1 MRWSLFMNFKQ
12 VTMRKILLGC
22 FACLVTFCA
31 MAQNRVVT
39 GKVTASEDGSG
50 LPGVNVIV
58 KGTTS
63 GTVSDADGS
72 YSISVPSNDAVLV
85 FSFIGYT
92 TLEVTVG
99 DRSTVDGQMILDVK
113 QLSEIVVTGQ
123 GAGIEKR
130 RLSTTVDV
138 VDSEKLKNAPAIRL
152 DQLLQSKLPN
162 TQINM
167 SSGAPGTTSIIRSR
181 GVSSALKSSTPVIY
195 IDGVRV
201 DNLNTQNAMSFGTG
215 GAQSSALS
223 DIPVEDIDR
232 IEFVKGGAATTLYGA
247 DAANG
252 VIQIFTKRGKSGQNQ
267 FSFETQ
273 LGAIIGTEDFF
284 KYQQTPDAGFRKGFL
299 QSYRLGASGG
309 SNALTYSVSGNVLN
323 DNSFTYGLEQT
334 RYNLRGSL
342 NAKISEK
349 ANYSMSTAFTGSTFT
364 RLNNANSGYDVV
376 YGIDQGQKGDPN
388 LWDEATTAT
397 VEQQVRDVAELADFR
412 ENVTRFQTSHGFIF
426 NPIEK
431 IQINLNLGL
440 DYRYSKQKELESN
453 AYLIA
458 LGAFA
463 PGTTTQG
470 NIAIAER
477 NFLTTTGSLN
487 AQYTE
492 NLNDF
497 SFITTV
503 GGQFFRDNDSQYLI
517 TSTNVTEGSS
527 SVNAGA
533 VRAVTDF
540 ISVVTNYG
548 FFAAENIGFK
558 NKYFVDLGVRIDYNT
573 AFGDDVGGQVFPKA
587 GFAYALSEEQF
598 MKGISNVVSSL
609 KLRASYGV
617 AGNFPPAFTKD
628 KLVLVNTFNGQTAYQ
643 PGQPGDRNL
652 GPEKTK
658 TIEVGSDIS
667 FWNNKITFGLT
678 YFNALTEDA
687 LFTAPY
693 APSQGDENQ
702 TRNLGEISNKGFE
715 LSANFLILSNKDW
728 ELSVNASANGVT
740 NKVEDSGGAPEF
752 SLGGFTFLGS
762 FVKEG
767 LPVGY
772 FRGGRPTFAADGT
785 IASVEQNA
793 NLGSAIPDVF
803 GSFGLNLSYKGTI
816 QLFVSGDYQV
826 GAEVVN
832 PNEVLR
838 FSRGLGD
845 DRVPAAST
853 GASFF
858 DLASVWVENGDYLKI
873 RNIAV
878 SYNLP
883 SSWFGNRIRNASIG
897 LSALNPFN
905 FVSGPVDPEVNGAG
919 APANLPG
926 TNTAAQG
933 LVTVGGFSYGT
944 YSAPR
949 QFVGTLR
956 FNF

>member
-1 MRWSLFMNFKQ
+1 
-12 VTMRKILLGC
+12 MRKILLGC
-22 FACLVTFCA
+22 LACLVTFCA
-31 MAQNRVVT
+31 VAQNRVVT
-39 GKVTASEDGSG
+39 GKVTASEDASAI
-50 LPGVNVIV
+50 PGVNVIV

-63 GTVSDADGS
+63 GTVSDTDGS
-72 YSISVPSNDAVLV
+72 FSITVPSNDAVLV

-92 TLEVTVG
+92 TQEVAVG
-99 DRSTVDGQMILDVK
+99 DRTTVDAQMVLDVK
-113 QLSEIVVTGQ
+113 QLSEIVITGQ

-167 SSGAPGTTSIIRSR
+167 SSGSPGTTSIIRSR

-201 DNLNTQNAMSFGTG
+201 DNLNTQNAMSFSTG

-252 VIQIFTKRGKSGQNQ
+252 VIQIFTKRGTSGQNQ

-273 LGAIIGTEDFF
+273 LGAIVGTEDFF
-284 KYQQTPDAGFRKGFL
+284 KYKETPEVGFRKGFL

-309 SNALTYSVSGNVLN
+309 SNSLTYSVSGNVLN
-323 DNSFTYGLEQT
+323 DNSFTYGLDQT
-334 RYNLRGSL
+334 RYNLRGSV

-349 ANYSMSTAFTGSTFT
+349 ANYSMSTAFTGSTFS
-364 RLNNANSGYDVV
+364 RLNNANSSFDVV
-376 YGIDQGQKGDPN
+376 NGIDQGNEGDPTA
-388 LWDEATTAT
+388 WDEATRAD
-397 VEQQVRDVAELADFR
+397 VEKKVRDVAELSDFK
-412 ENVTRFQTSHGFIF
+412 ETITRFQTSHGFIF

-431 IQINLNLGL
+431 IQVTLNLGL

-453 AYLIA
+453 AYQIA
-458 LGAFA
+458 LGAVG
-463 PGTTTQG
+463 PGTTNQG
-470 NIAIAER
+470 NINISER

-503 GGQFFRDNDSQYLI
+503 GGQFFRDNDAQYLI

-527 SVNAGA
+527 TINTGT
-533 VRAVTDF
+533 RNVTDF

-548 FFAAENIGFK
+548 FFAAENVGFK

-587 GFAYALSEEQF
+587 GLAYALSEEEF
-598 MKGISNVVSSL
+598 MKGISNVLSSF

-617 AGNFPPAFTKD
+617 AGNFPPPFTKD
-628 KLVLVNTFNGQTAYQ
+628 KLVQVNSFSGQTAYQ
-643 PGQPGDRNL
+643 PGQPGDPNL

-658 TIEVGSDIS
+658 TIEVGSDFS
-667 FWNNKITFGLT
+667 FWNNKITFGVT

-687 LFTAPY
+687 LFTAPF
-693 APSQGDENQ
+693 APSQGDDNQ

-715 LSANFLILSNKDW
+715 LSANFLVLSNQNW
-728 ELSVNASANGVT
+728 ELSFNASANGVK

-772 FRGGRPTFAADGT
+772 FRGTQPTFAADGT
-785 IASVEQNA
+785 IASIQQNA
-793 NLGSAIPDVF
+793 NLGSAIPDMF
-803 GSFGLNLSYKGTI
+803 GSFGLNLSYQGKV
-816 QLFVSGDYQV
+816 QLFVSGDYQL
-826 GAEVVN
+826 GAQVVN
-832 PNEVLR
+832 TNEVLR
-838 FSRGLGD
+838 FFNGLSD
-845 DRVPAAST
+845 DRIPDASM

-858 DLASVWVENGDYLKI
+858 DLAGVWVEKADYLKI
-873 RNIAV
+873 RNIALT
-878 SYNLP
+878 YNMP

-897 LSALNPFN
+897 FSALNPFN
-905 FVSGPVDPEVNGAG
+905 FVSGDTIDPEITGSG
-919 APANLPG
+919 APATLPG
-926 TNTAAQG
+926 TNTPAQG
-933 LVTVGGFSYGT
+933 VVTVGGFNFGT